1 MENVVDALK
10 MAFAVFAFMI
20 AFAVGM
26 NVINQ
31 TKRTSDIMMSAT
43 DETAHMEYTQELD
56 LDTIKAGEKRKVGI
70 ETIIPTIYKYATEKY
85 TIIFKDGK
93 GNYNMHTGELSG
105 SNFMKLYYTTNYNY
119 DVTWRERTTRAG
131 KRTPSYTNPYREG
144 ENKINTVTYDEAS
157 GGRKNTDYAAIC
169 ALDVSDEQRRQETF
183 TQTDE
188 RKKFLDVLLYGG
200 IYVKA
205 AWNDPS
211 LNAQNIFAG
220 PSGANAENIE
230 VRKEDSFAEKYKN
243 SIFLEEVYEFTDNE
257 KTSVEEE
264 GESEAGYLTR
274 RMIIY
279 TLIL

>member
-20 AFAVGM
+20 AFAVGIY
-26 NVINQ
+26 VINQ
-31 TKRTSDIMMSAT
+31 TKSTSDVMMRAT
-43 DETAHMEYTQELD
+43 DETTSMDYTQELD
-56 LDTIKAGEKRKVGI
+56 LDSIKAGEKRKVGI

-85 TIIFKDGK
+85 TIIFKDGR
-93 GNYNMHTGELSG
+93 GNYNIHTGELSG
-105 SNFMKLYYTTNYNY
+105 STFMRLYYTTNYNY

-131 KRTPSYTNPYREG
+131 RTTPSYVNPYREG
-144 ENKINTVTYDEAS
+144 EGTVNARTYDEIS

-169 ALDVSDEQRRQETF
+169 TLDVSDEQRRQEIF
-183 TQTDE
+183 TQTNE

-200 IYVKA
+200 TYVKA
-205 AWNDPS
+205 AFNDPS
-211 LNAQNIFAG
+211 LHAQDIFRG
-220 PSGANAENIE
+220 PAVLNAENIKVTE
-230 VRKEDSFAEKYKN
+230 GFAEKYKN
-243 SIFLEEVYEFTDNE
+243 SVFLEEVYEFTDNE
-257 KTSVEEE
+257 VTSVEEE